1 MGKFDAF
8 KTKEITEPTD
18 MEMKLTSL
26 VAKRDKE
33 ILLLEERFV
42 EKNQVIEELKKIT
55 EDPPSLMSR
64 KDLKGFIVDRIK
76 KVYPGVTTEYA
87 VNLLEE
93 VIKDLVSES
102 TKNHIVK

>member
-33 ILLLEERFV
+33 ILLLEEILV
-42 EKNQVIEELKKIT
+42 EKNKVIEELEKLK
-55 EDPPSLMSR
+55 EVPPSLMSR

-76 KVYPGVTTEYA
+76 DVYPGVTTEYA

>member
-33 ILLLEERFV
+33 ILLLEEILV
-42 EKNQVIEELKKIT
+42 EKNK
-55 EDPPSLMSR
+55 
-64 KDLKGFIVDRIK
+64 
-76 KVYPGVTTEYA
+76 
-87 VNLLEE
+87 
-93 VIKDLVSES
+93 VIK
-102 TKNHIVK
+102 N